1 MSLAFLADYANS
13 DDDSSEH
20 KDIIGGNNISRSED
34 SNGGQGYCSDSSST
48 GEEDVGHGKGW
59 WRGLVCLVI
68 GQNSQ
73 LQELASACMDR
84 LCTGTGGAQ
93 AAVKPRYVRVLGDLH
108 ISLTR
113 PFYLQRHQLS
123 EFARELESSVGG
135 MGPIAVGFGG
145 LSTYTNEQQT
155 RGFVAV
161 DVDHGEESIRRVL
174 DRVNLVVKK
183 FGKRRFYRSPRFH
196 ASLLAVKLAGDREMS
211 EIWGSGLANEQERIA
226 QLVAVRID
234 TVECMLGASKY
245 SVALDRTD

>member
-34 SNGGQGYCSDSSST
+34 SNGGQGYCSDSSSA
-48 GEEDVGHGKGW
+48 G
-59 WRGLVCLVI
+59 